1 MQILFTPIQIADK
14 DKVLNLFKEAADKI
28 FRMGIDHW
36 QYWKNPPP
44 DKIHWVEQ
52 GILNGEFFFTQN
64 EGGETLG
71 MVRVLQEDILY
82 WGKQEEKA
90 VYVHSLVVREQFEG
104 HGIGKMVLQKI
115 EYDAKNNNCRYV
127 RLDADSKNPKLCAYY
142 ENLGF
147 ELVGTK
153 SLPMSIYNLYQKEII

>member
-1 MQILFTPIQIADK
+1 MQILFTPIQITDK

-104 HGIGKMVLQKI
+104 HGFGKWCFKKSNMMQKTIIVDMSGWMQIQKI
-115 EYDAKNNNCRYV
+115 LNYAHI
-127 RLDADSKNPKLCAYY
+127 
-142 ENLGF
+142 
-147 ELVGTK
+147 TK
-153 SLPMSIYNLYQKEII
+153 I

>member
-1 MQILFTPIQIADK
+1 MQIIFTPIQIRDK

-44 DKIHWVEQ
+44 EKIQWVEE

-90 VYVHSLVVREQFEG
+90 VYVHSLVVREQFKG
-104 HGIGKMVLQKI
+104 QQIGKLVLQNI
-115 EYDAKNNNCRYV
+115 EKEAKNNNCRFI
-127 RLDADSKNPKLCAYY
+127 RLDADSKNPKLCTYY
-142 ENLGF
+142 EKLGF
-147 ELVGTK
+147 ELVGNK
-153 SLPMSIYNLYQKEII
+153 SLPMSIYNLYQKEIV